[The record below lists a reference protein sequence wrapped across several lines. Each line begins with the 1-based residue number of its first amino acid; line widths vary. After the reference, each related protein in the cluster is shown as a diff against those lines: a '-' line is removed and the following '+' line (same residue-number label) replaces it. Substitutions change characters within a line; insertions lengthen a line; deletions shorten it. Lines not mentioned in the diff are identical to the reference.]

1 MSASKVKRNISP
13 DDLEETAASVMDDQ
27 KQAENKRRFADSL
40 KPKGR
45 KLKLDRRVA
54 DEERRTAGSTG
65 YKGTAR
71 REILDRRESLND
83 RRDED

>member
-1 MSASKVKRNISP
+1 MPAAKVKGNTSP
-13 DDLEETAASVMDDQ
+13 DDLKEAETPVVDGQ
-27 KQAENKRRFADSL
+27 EQADNKRRFADSL

-54 DEERRTAGSTG
+54 DEDRRTGGPAD
-65 YKGTAR
+65 YKVPAR
-71 REILDRRESLND
+71 RENPDQRESRND